1 MLFSF
6 LSWSMSG
13 GSEPKLEP
21 MLDFNT
27 SAKQLKVVSPTSF
40 YSFQGGLISVLR
52 VDQLNPLKSGY
63 FSQ

>member
-6 LSWSMSG
+6 FSWSMSG
-13 GSEPKLEP
+13 GTELKLQP
-21 MLDFNT
+21 MLDFNP

-40 YSFQGGLISVLR
+40 YTFQGGLITVLR

-63 FSQ
+63 FS